1 MVLAGG
7 GGSRAG
13 KMPVAVMA
21 ESSFSFKKLLEQ
33 CETQELEVRP
43 QGGREERCWGG
54 PGGAGGLA
62 GARCVPARLRGSAP
76 PRSAGDC
83 GHKHCWRR
91 GLGAAVTPVEVSAGF
106 CLKVL

>member
-7 GGSRAG
+7 GGSREG

-21 ESSFSFKKLLEQ
+21 ENSFSFKKLLEQ
-33 CETQELEVRP
+33 CETQELEVWP
-43 QGGREERCWGG
+43 EEGGEERCRDG

-76 PRSAGDC
+76 PRTVGGC
-83 GHKHCWRR
+83 
-91 GLGAAVTPVEVSAGF
+91 GLGATVTPGR
-106 CLKVL
+106 